1 MGRRSLLT
9 HSLTHSLTRSRLTSR
24 LALSLSPVGPNHL
37 HGGSDGLHRKRWTAT
52 EVTDTA
58 VTFVYLS
65 PDGEAGYP
73 GSVAF
78 SVKYELIGENQ
89 LCVTMRGRVLGDLQT
104 PINLAQHTYFNLAG
118 HASGRDVLGH
128 ELKLVADTFLELD
141 ASQIPTGVRR
151 SVGDLACMDFRRGKM
166 IGAGIEDVP
175 GGMGYDHNYC
185 FSSVD
190 GDTREVREVAELRD
204 PQSGR
209 VMVVST
215 DAPGAQLY
223 VLKRGRFVA
232 PLPRSLPS
240 VALM

>member
-1 MGRRSLLT
+1 M
-9 HSLTHSLTRSRLTSR
+9 
-24 LALSLSPVGPNHL
+24 

-190 GDTREVREVAELRD
+190 VDTREVREVAELRD

>member
-1 MGRRSLLT
+1 M
-9 HSLTHSLTRSRLTSR
+9 
-24 LALSLSPVGPNHL
+24 

-52 EVTDTA
+52 EVSNTA

-65 PDGEAGYP
+65 PDGDAGYP

-78 SVKYELIGENQ
+78 SVKYELSGDSQ
-89 LCVTMRGRVLGDLQT
+89 LCVTMRGRVLGDLLT

-128 ELKLVADTFLELD
+128 ELKLDADTFLELD
-141 ASQIPTGVRR
+141 ASQIPTGVRQ
-151 SVGDLACMDFRRGKM
+151 SVGDPACMDFRRGKT

-185 FSSVD
+185 FSVD
-190 GDTREVREVAELRD
+190 DDAGEVREVREVAELRD

-209 VMVVST
+209 IMVVST

-223 VLKRGRFVA
+223 VLNRRRLFPPFP
-232 PLPRSLPS
+232 PLI
-240 VALM
+240 